1 VTATLVTPTYGRDFE
16 RFAFL
21 RESIER
27 CAIDLPHLAIVDT
40 EALAQFRNLPHKKN
54 LTLVSS
60 AEILGSAMDR
70 RRQCFGISRRD
81 YRYWITGKGV
91 HGWMAQQLMK
101 LAAARVV
108 TSDAMICLDSDTF
121 FVGRVTADDFKTQDG
136 RVHLY
141 ETTDDLDVEMAE
153 WYAHSLRFLGMK
165 EVGIPLR
172 RFTHSPVPMC
182 TQVVRDMQAHIENAH
197 GMNWME
203 AMIRA
208 ERITEYTTYGTY
220 ARHIDAFKRTVPALP
235 QLTVYYWWP
244 EQFDTIASDLEAR
257 VDAANASMVL
267 VNSNG
272 KHPVSEYRHYVER
285 LWENAGTG
293 RRSSTAGVS

>member
-1 VTATLVTPTYGRDFE
+1 MTATLVTPTYARDFE

-40 EALAQFRNLPHKKN
+40 EALAQFRNLLHKKN

-220 ARHIDAFKRTVPALP
+220 ARHVDSCRRTAPVLPALT
-235 QLTVYYWWP
+235 LYYWWKT
-244 EQFDTIASDLEAR
+244 EGARLAEDFDVR
-257 VDAANASMVL
+257 VAQAKPKMIL
-267 VNSNG
+267 INSNIG
-272 KHPVSEYRHYVER
+272 IPVEQYRQLASRAWPGARAQV
-285 LWENAGTG
+285 
-293 RRSSTAGVS
+293 TA